1 MRMADKLQK
10 DPITSAARRNDAQG
24 AQVTYPECLLHWE
37 AYQLLSG
44 GNRQKRTSARPL
56 RAAAMLL
63 VERSGL
69 LRCAGKQATLQCL

>member
-24 AQVTYPECLLHWE
+24 AQVTYPECLLLWE
-37 AYQLLSG
+37 AYHLLSG
-44 GNRQKRTSARPL
+44 GVRQKRTSVRPL

-63 VERSGL
+63 AERKGL
-69 LRCAGKQATLQCL
+69 LRGTGK